1 MSGWVWLLIAGAFEI
16 GMTTALKLEQQD
28 SRFLWVFL
36 ACAVAGFQCLARAI
50 RTIPLG
56 LAYAIWTGIG
66 AVGTVL
72 IGAFAFGDPLG
83 PVRVLL
89 LTGLVAAMI
98 GLKLVGGREP
108 AKSEASTERWSRS
121 LRRRPA
127 R

>member
-1 MSGWVWLLIAGAFEI
+1 MKRQGMSGWLWLLVAGAFEI

-36 ACAVAGFQCLARAI
+36 VCAVAGFECLAKAI
-50 RTIPLG
+50 KTIPLG

-108 AKSEASTERWSRS
+108 AKSEASTER
-121 LRRRPA
+121 
-127 R
+127 

>member
-1 MSGWVWLLIAGAFEI
+1 MSGWLWLLIAGAFEI

-36 ACAVAGFQCLARAI
+36 ACAVAGFQCLAKAI

-66 AVGTVL
+66 AVGTVI
-72 IGAFAFGDPLG
+72 IGAVAFGDPLG

-89 LTGLVAAMI
+89 LAVLVAAMI
-98 GLKLVGGREP
+98 GLKLVGNRP
-108 AKSEASTERWSRS
+108 SRS
-121 LRRRPA
+121 TRDRMPSGQLEG
-127 R
+127 